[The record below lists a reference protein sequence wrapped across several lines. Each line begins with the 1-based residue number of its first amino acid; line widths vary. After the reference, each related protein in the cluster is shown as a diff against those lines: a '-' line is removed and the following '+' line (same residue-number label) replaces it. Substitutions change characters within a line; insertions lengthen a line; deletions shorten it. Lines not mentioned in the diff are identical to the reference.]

1 MNKPFGS
8 EPSLHFRF
16 QAASEPLQGFQPI
29 EYAIRQSQRQPEN
42 ERSEFQRS

>member
-1 MNKPFGS
+1 MNKPFSS

-16 QAASEPLQGFQPI
+16 QAASEPLQRFQSI
-29 EYAIRQSQRQPEN
+29 KYAIRQSQRQPEN